1 MARHGK
7 PLKGKKSTGD
17 REGDESPTGIVNQGV
32 PSKTG
37 LRAVPAVSQLLWSER
52 NEAASF
58 SNSEFASLSLE

>member
-17 REGDESPTGIVNQGV
+17 GDGDESPAGIVKQGV

-37 LRAVPAVSQLLWSER
+37 LRAVPAVCQLLWSEKKMKLPLFLTQ
-52 NEAASF
+52 N
-58 SNSEFASLSLE
+58 LHLCL